1 MKEPTISK
9 QAQQSAGCPVVA
21 DLGPCPWCG
30 MRRPNVYL
38 HTRAFGRTY
47 YRVSC
52 DCGKAPE
59 TKGKT
64 INELKEK
71 WRPEYVDNKTGRKG
85 KR

>member
-1 MKEPTISK
+1 MKNPKTNR
-9 QAQQSAGCPVVA
+9 QAQQSADCPVVA

-30 MRRPNVYL
+30 MRRPNVYQHNGKL
-38 HTRAFGRTY
+38 RTY

-59 TKGKT
+59 MTAKT

-71 WRPEYVDNKTGRKG
+71 WRPEHVDN
-85 KR
+85 